1 MLTRLSLA
9 ALALCALLAPVPA
22 RAQSGDAASAD
33 ALAQTLSGM
42 QGLSPAAA
50 GALDPRLSALQT
62 SPELKKEFSELTSAM
77 LTELVARSGGD
88 PEKMTAEVEQAR
100 SDPAAFAGSFS
111 PETRARLEA
120 LSRKLEE

>member
-1 MLTRLSLA
+1 MPA
-9 ALALCALLAPVPA
+9 ALALCALLAPA
-22 RAQSGDAASAD
+22 AAHAQSDDAVSAD
-33 ALAQTLSGM
+33 ALSQTLGSM
-42 QGLSPAAA
+42 QGLSPDAA
-50 GALDPRLSALQT
+50 GALDPRLAAIQQ
-62 SPELKKEFSELTSAM
+62 SPELKREFNELTSAM